1 MAKGNC
7 GFAFYGKCP
16 VNQLHTG
23 IYIVELGDATVIS
36 RQRLTNSC
44 TRSPSTHTV
53 KDAAPYPIHITFWNR
68 LQSPTLSH
76 PAAHKIQT
84 VSTCPINVIRHNQ
97 TQTSNALS
105 PTVP

>member
-1 MAKGNC
+1 MHAARSPTQQKRTARN
-7 GFAFYGKCP
+7 
-16 VNQLHTG
+16 
-23 IYIVELGDATVIS
+23 IS
-36 RQRLTNSC
+36 RQRLTNSN
-44 TRSPSTHTV
+44 TLSPSTHTV

-84 VSTCPINVIRHNQ
+84 VSNVMHHN
-97 TQTSNALS
+97 QTSNALS